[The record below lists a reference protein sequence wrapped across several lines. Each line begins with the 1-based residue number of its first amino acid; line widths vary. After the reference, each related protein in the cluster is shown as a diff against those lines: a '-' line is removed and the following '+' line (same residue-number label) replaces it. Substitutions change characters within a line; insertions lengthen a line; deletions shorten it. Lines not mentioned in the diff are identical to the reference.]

1 MKAGRETVCLKHR
14 RGGSASIS
22 RRLLRA
28 RGLLPPASSLA
39 GLHPHPV
46 QQPGPVRSVPTAP
59 LVANPHSPHS
69 SLLVLGRASTL
80 GPLLLSGRPYGTAA
94 LNATPRQW
102 LPHAYRRIR
111 NLCGISPS
119 YRLFPP
125 ENPSRVFNEPR
136 GLNADSA
143 ELPPS
148 PHLGDWQ
155 LGCSSCAGRTPPSR
169 GASRWLP
176 TADSLTFRSP
186 VTLTTSCGPLS
197 PLAWPLQWPY
207 FRVTQ
212 KPARTFR
219 PSLVPDAMSS
229 RLRRVGVKPIPRV
242 ESPTRSK
249 WDPRADSEPQLSA
262 TFYFE
267 ILPYCANK
275 ARPACWRGTTIV
287 PGKVAPHQPTARGP
301 ANMSDGPF
309 EVS

>member
-1 MKAGRETVCLKHR
+1 MRIEGSGTSAESRPHIAYFPPKIPLGCLMSLADLTR
-14 RGGSASIS
+14 TALSS
-22 RRLLRA
+22 RR
-28 RGLLPPASSLA
+28 P
-39 GLHPHPV
+39 
-46 QQPGPVRSVPTAP
+46 
-59 LVANPHSPHS
+59 
-69 SLLVLGRASTL
+69 
-80 GPLLLSGRPYGTAA
+80 
-94 LNATPRQW
+94 
-102 LPHAYRRIR
+102 
-111 NLCGISPS
+111 
-119 YRLFPP
+119 
-125 ENPSRVFNEPR
+125 
-136 GLNADSA
+136 
-143 ELPPS
+143 

-197 PLAWPLQWPY
+197 PLAWPPWWPC

-229 RLRRVGVKPIPRV
+229 RLRHVGVKPIPRV
-242 ESPTRSK
+242 ESPTCSK

>member
-1 MKAGRETVCLKHR
+1 M
-14 RGGSASIS
+14 
-22 RRLLRA
+22 
-28 RGLLPPASSLA
+28 SLA
-39 GLHPHPV
+39 DLTRTALSSRLSL
-46 QQPGPVRSVPTAP
+46 PGR
-59 LVANPHSPHS
+59 
-69 SLLVLGRASTL
+69 
-80 GPLLLSGRPYGTAA
+80 
-94 LNATPRQW
+94 
-102 LPHAYRRIR
+102 
-111 NLCGISPS
+111 
-119 YRLFPP
+119 
-125 ENPSRVFNEPR
+125 
-136 GLNADSA
+136 
-143 ELPPS
+143 LPPS

-186 VTLTTSCGPLS
+186 VTLATSCGPLS
-197 PLAWPLQWPY
+197 PLAWPPRWPY

-267 ILPYCANK
+267 ILPYCVNK
-275 ARPACWRGTTIV
+275 ARPACWRGTTFV

>member
-1 MKAGRETVCLKHR
+1 MRIEGSGTSAESRPHIAYFPPKIPLGCLM
-14 RGGSASIS
+14 
-22 RRLLRA
+22 
-28 RGLLPPASSLA
+28 SLA
-39 GLHPHPV
+39 DLTRTALSSRLSL
-46 QQPGPVRSVPTAP
+46 PGR
-59 LVANPHSPHS
+59 
-69 SLLVLGRASTL
+69 
-80 GPLLLSGRPYGTAA
+80 
-94 LNATPRQW
+94 
-102 LPHAYRRIR
+102 
-111 NLCGISPS
+111 
-119 YRLFPP
+119 
-125 ENPSRVFNEPR
+125 
-136 GLNADSA
+136 
-143 ELPPS
+143 LPPS

-176 TADSLTFRSP
+176 TADSLIFRSP

-197 PLAWPLQWPY
+197 PLAWPPRWPY

-242 ESPTRSK
+242 ESPTCSK
-249 WDPRADSEPQLSA
+249 WDPRADSEPKLSA